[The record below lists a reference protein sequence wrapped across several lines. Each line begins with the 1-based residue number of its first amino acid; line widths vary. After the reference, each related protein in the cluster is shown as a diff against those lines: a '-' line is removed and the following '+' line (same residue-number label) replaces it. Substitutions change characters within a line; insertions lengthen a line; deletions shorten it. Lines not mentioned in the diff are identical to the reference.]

1 MVKITADLISRSS
14 QFLNPVKEFQL
25 DLRGYKVLE
34 IENLTA
40 TNDQF
45 GCIDL
50 TDNAITKINQLP
62 KLNRL
67 RSLVLINNRIN
78 KIEPN
83 FSINCPYFENLIL
96 TNNKISNITE
106 LDNIASCKTL
116 IRLSL
121 VDNLVTKIKYY
132 RQYVIFKMPNL
143 RVLDFQKVKKKE
155 RISANELFTSK
166 EGQMLIEDL
175 VTKKFKTEDNIEYFK
190 ALQENY
196 QDENKKKQILNL
208 INSAK
213 DLDQIKKIEKA
224 LQLGTVD
231 KEFLQKEDVGD
242 ENNIYKN

>member
-25 DLRGYKVLE
+25 DLRGYKILE

-45 GCIDL
+45 GCIDF
-50 TDNAITKINQLP
+50 TDNAITHINQFP
-62 KLNRL
+62 KLIRL
-67 RSLVLINNRIN
+67 RSVILINNRIN

-83 FSINCPYFENLIL
+83 FAMNCQYFENLIL

-106 LDNIASCKTL
+106 IDNIASCKTL
-116 IRLSL
+116 VRLSL

-143 RVLDFQKVKKKE
+143 RVLDFQKIKKRE
-155 RISANELFTSK
+155 RIAANEFFSTK
-166 EGQMLIEDL
+166 EGQSLIEDL
-175 VTKKFKTEDNIEYFK
+175 VSKKFKSEDNLEYFK
-190 ALQENY
+190 ALQSDY
-196 QDENKKKQILNL
+196 QDEAKKKQILSL

-213 DLDQIKKIEKA
+213 DMDQIKKIEKA
-224 LQLGTVD
+224 LQLGTLE
-231 KEFLQKEDVGD
+231 KEFLQKEE
-242 ENNIYKN
+242 ENENIYKH